1 MHLKSLMKKIAAGNR
16 TQAALWARNHGI
28 VNAELMTGQP

>member
-1 MHLKSLMKKIAAGNR
+1 MKKIAAANR

-28 VNAELMTGQP
+28 GDSLGHFIAA